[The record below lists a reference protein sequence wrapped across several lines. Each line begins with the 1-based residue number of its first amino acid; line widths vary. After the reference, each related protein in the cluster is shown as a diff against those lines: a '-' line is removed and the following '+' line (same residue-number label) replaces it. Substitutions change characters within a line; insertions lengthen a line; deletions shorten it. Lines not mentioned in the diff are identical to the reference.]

1 MDFSADIAY
10 LKAQLDEVNDPSF
23 IAKLKQTFE
32 NRLKRKEKKTGS
44 RSKLYGVLSEEEADE
59 LERNIKDCK
68 RIEGDW

>member
-23 IAKLKQTFE
+23 IAKLKQMFE

-44 RSKLYGVLSEEEADE
+44 LSKLYGVLSEEEADE